1 MEWFEHLLTHTAD
14 VLRLILE
21 YLSVL
26 CVGVGLIAVFSS
38 RGPLRS
44 ILWRHLPP
52 HLLQRGPL
60 TAARLTFGGW
70 LALALEFQLGA
81 DVVQTT
87 ISREASDLIAL
98 GAVAVVR
105 TFLNYFLSLELQ
117 EKKPTT

>member
-1 MEWFEHLLTHTAD
+1 MEWFENLLTYTAD

-21 YLSVL
+21 FLSVL
-26 CVGVGLIAVFSS
+26 SVGVGLIAVFSS

-44 ILWRHLPP
+44 ILRRNLPP

>member
-1 MEWFEHLLTHTAD
+1 MVCYYHRIESFESKESQHMEWFEHLLTHTAD

-21 YLSVL
+21 FLSVL

-44 ILWRHLPP
+44 ILRRHLPP

-70 LALALEFQLGA
+70 LALALEF
-81 DVVQTT
+81 
-87 ISREASDLIAL
+87 
-98 GAVAVVR
+98 
-105 TFLNYFLSLELQ
+105 NLELMWCKPQ
-117 EKKPTT
+117 SAEKYPT